1 MNPISPLIL
10 AIALALSTHAH
21 AVNKCTGPD
30 GKVAFQDAPC
40 SRAGEAIS
48 IKPASGNDPVAP
60 PAPKTAASPSV
71 AQPAPVPAVTQAA
84 APAAPFRSQL
94 DVDSDTCLAW
104 YKPLL
109 RDPKGAYYSNAKRE
123 NRVVSLDLHGTNGYG
138 GYVIK
143 EAACEIHGGKLN
155 EAWTKTHAKRR
166 GWGV

>member
-1 MNPISPLIL
+1 MKAAWLTMGVLCLWTAAPV
-10 AIALALSTHAH
+10 H

-30 GKVAFQDAPC
+30 GKFAFQDAPC
-40 SRAGEAIS
+40 SGAGEAIS
-48 IKPASGNDPVAP
+48 IKPASGNAPVA
-60 PAPKTAASPSV
+60 PAPKTTVPPPAAP
-71 AQPAPVPAVTQAA
+71 PTPVPVVTPSA
-84 APAAPFRSQL
+84 APAAPSKKSQL
-94 DVDSDTCLAW
+94 DVDAEVCLAW

-109 RDPKGAYYSNAKRE
+109 RDPKGAYFSNAKRE